1 MKSRT
6 GILAAA
12 AASLFVAGA
21 AGVVAAPAHAADKI
35 KCEGV
40 NSCKSHSDCKT
51 AFSECAGHNECAGK
65 GFKMLTPEECEQA
78 KAELA
83 GKAKGAEGS
92 GQEKM

>member
-6 GILAAA
+6 GMLAAA
-12 AASLFVAGA
+12 AASLFVAGG
-21 AGVVAAPAHAADKI
+21 AGLAAAPAHAADKI

-51 AFSECAGHNECAGK
+51 LFSECAGHNECAGK

-78 KAELA
+78 KTAMAE
-83 GKAKGAEGS
+83 KAKQDEPK
-92 GQEKM
+92 EKR

>member
-1 MKSRT
+1 MTSRS

-21 AGVVAAPAHAADKI
+21 AGFVAAPAHAEDKI

-51 AFSECAGHNECAGK
+51 LFSDCKGHNECAGK
-65 GFKMLTPEECEQA
+65 GFQMLTPEECEAA
-78 KAELA
+78 KAAQAEE
-83 GKAKGAEGS
+83 AKK
-92 GQEKM
+92 QEEMS

>member
-1 MKSRT
+1 MNSRN

-12 AASLFVAGA
+12 AASLFVTGA
-21 AGVVAAPAHAADKI
+21 VGVGASPAQAADKV

-51 AFSECAGHNECAGK
+51 LFSECAGHNECAGK
-65 GFKMLTPEECEQA
+65 GFKLLTPEECEEA

-83 GKAKGAEGS
+83 KKAAES
-92 GQEKM
+92 DQDEM